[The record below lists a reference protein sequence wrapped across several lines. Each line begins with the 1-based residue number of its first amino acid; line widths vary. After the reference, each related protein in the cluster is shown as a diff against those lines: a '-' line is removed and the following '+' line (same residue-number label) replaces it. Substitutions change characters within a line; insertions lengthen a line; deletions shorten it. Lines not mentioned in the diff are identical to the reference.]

1 MEANKNICNNKG
13 RANYGI
19 FLLPWT
25 ATILCAKY
33 LFYISRVIIVVIH
46 LDASAFYDMTKF
58 VFV

>member
-25 ATILCAKY
+25 TTIMCAKY

-46 LDASAFYDMTKF
+46 LDASAFYDVTKF